1 MTTAKRFKVVTNPA
15 NPLEQRV
22 LPKAG
27 YVVGL
32 RRTDK
37 GFVRRFFRIDQVSKL
52 GDKYDVIMGSD
63 GNFLKGTA

>member
-1 MTTAKRFKVVTNPA
+1 MMASRFKVVTNPN

-22 LPKAG
+22 VPKAG

-37 GFVRRFFRIDQVSKL
+37 GTIRRFFRIDQIAKL

-63 GNFLKGTA
+63 GNFLKGGQ